1 MERRSVLGLGLAGAA
16 WLLAGG
22 HTPYAQ
28 WTVYRKRFLL
38 IGTSKAD
45 PPSYPLGKQIAAVIA
60 EALPESR
67 ARPSRAP
74 DQWRLA
80 SLIATDQMDVILLSR
95 PDATALANGTDPF
108 RDFGPVPL
116 RCLYTFG
123 NHLLLCR
130 PDFPDRHAYL
140 LAQSL
145 DEHGGA
151 LPGATPAQPMEGPIA
166 IHPGALAYA
175 EAKPLPPADLA
186 NDSEAAQ

>member
-28 WTVYRKRFLL
+28 WTVYRRRFLL

-74 DQWRLA
+74 NQWRLA
-80 SLIATDQMDVILLSR
+80 SLITTDQMDVILLSR
-95 PDATALANGTDPF
+95 KDAMALANGQAPF
-108 RDFGPVPL
+108 EDFGSVAL

-123 NHLLLCR
+123 DHLLLCR

-151 LPGATPAQPMEGPIA
+151 LPDAAPAQPMEGPIA

-175 EAKPLPPADLA
+175 EAQPLPPAELVSDR
-186 NDSEAAQ
+186 EATQ

>member
-1 MERRSVLGLGLAGAA
+1 MRRRGAIRLGLAGAA

-28 WTVYRKRFLL
+28 WTVYRRRFLL

-45 PPSYPLGKQIAAVIA
+45 PPSYPLGRQIAEVIA
-60 EALPESR
+60 EALPKSR

-80 SLIATDQMDVILLSR
+80 SLITTDQMDVILLSR
-95 PDATALANGTDPF
+95 KDAAALADGKEPF
-108 RDFGPVPL
+108 NDFGPVAL

-123 NHLLLCR
+123 DHLLLSR

-145 DEHGGA
+145 DEHGGDI
-151 LPGATPAQPMEGPIA
+151 PGAEPARPMEGPVA
-166 IHPGALAYA
+166 IHAGALAYA
-175 EAKPLPPADLA
+175 NAMPLPPPDVASDA
-186 NDSEAAQ
+186 E

>member
-1 MERRSVLGLGLAGAA
+1 MLCT
-16 WLLAGG
+16 G

-28 WTVYRKRFLL
+28 WTVYRRRFLL

-74 DQWRLA
+74 NQWRLA
-80 SLIATDQMDVILLSR
+80 SLITTDQMDVILLSR
-95 PDATALANGTDPF
+95 SDAAALASGTDPF
-108 RDFGPVPL
+108 SDFGPVPL

-123 NHLLLCR
+123 DHLLLCR

-151 LPGATPAQPMEGPIA
+151 LPGAAPAQPMEGPIA

-175 EAKPLPPADLA
+175 EAQPLPPADLA
-186 NDSEAAQ
+186 SDSEAAQ